1 MTEQEGLRDR
11 PRLTIVVPA
20 LNEAGAIEGVLRRLR
35 DALAEVGCPAE
46 VLVVDDGSRDETA
59 QRAALVEGV
68 RVLRNPVNLGYGH
81 SLLRGI
87 AASRGEVIGITDA
100 DGTYPVGEI
109 PAMWGLIEQ
118 GADHVIG
125 RRTGQHFRSHF
136 SLRLFY
142 RALCGYVCGRDVPD
156 ANSGL
161 RLFRRAVVEPLRGD
175 LCLGFSFTTSL
186 TLTSLLSGHV
196 VVFRDI
202 AYDQRVGR
210 SHVRPRD
217 VLRTLQYLFQV
228 IAVYNPLKLY
238 LPLVLVAALGA
249 LVSGLYGVWLERI
262 GGMISA
268 VVLVATTLLLIAI
281 AALAYVTSRVGL
293 YPRDR
298 DAWGVLAGKPGDRL
312 AGQGRASDGPA
323 GRDAPPASVAE
334 GPRSP

>member
-1 MTEQEGLRDR
+1 MSELEGAGAR

-20 LNEAGAIEGVLRRLR
+20 LNEQGAIEGVLLRLK
-35 DALAEVGCPAE
+35 DALGAVGSPAE
-46 VLVVDDGSRDETA
+46 ILVVDDGSRDATA
-59 QRAALVEGV
+59 QRAAQVEGV

-87 AASRGEVIGITDA
+87 AAARGDVIGITDA

-109 PAMWGLIEQ
+109 PALWRLIEL

-125 RRTGQHFRSHF
+125 RRTGRHFRSHF

-161 RLFRRAVVEPLRGD
+161 RLFRRSVFEPLRGD

-186 TLTSLLSGHV
+186 TLTSMLSGHV
-196 VVFRDI
+196 VVFQDI
-202 AYDQRVGR
+202 AYAQRVGR

-249 LVSGLYGVWLERI
+249 VVSALYGVWLERI
-262 GGMISA
+262 GGAISA
-268 VVLVATTLLLIAI
+268 VVLFATTLLLIAI
-281 AALAYVTSRVGL
+281 AAHAYVVSRVGL
-293 YPRDR
+293 YPRER
-298 DAWGVLAGKPGDRL
+298 EGAATS
-312 AGQGRASDGPA
+312 GRTHDLERHSDPE
-323 GRDAPPASVAE
+323 R
-334 GPRSP
+334 